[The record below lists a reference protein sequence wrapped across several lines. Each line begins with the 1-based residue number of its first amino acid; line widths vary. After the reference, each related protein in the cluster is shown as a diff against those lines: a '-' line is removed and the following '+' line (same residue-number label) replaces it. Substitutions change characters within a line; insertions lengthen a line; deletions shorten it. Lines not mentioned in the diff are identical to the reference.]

1 MVLERQVTLIT
12 GASRGFGLAAAEEL
26 TLRGHPV
33 IATMRNP
40 GRDAPNLASIDPELV
55 EIAQCD
61 VTDRSSIEAAV
72 EAGLQRFGRIDA
84 LFNNAGYG
92 LYGPVEDLSDDEV
105 SRQMDTNFIGQI
117 RMAQAVLP
125 QMRERQHGKI
135 INVSSLAGRIV
146 GPLMG
151 LYAASKWAV
160 EAISEALRYEVSRW
174 NIDVTI
180 LEPGMYASDWQ
191 TTNLDVAAAIR
202 EGRSPYQE
210 SSEHALAAFRKRA
223 ATRPGSRSVATA
235 VADIVELEQQLPMR
249 WPIGEDTVHTIRLR
263 EAMTDIEWES
273 RVRGDTAVYRGA
285 FFKGTENPLDRK
297 PR

>member
-26 TLRGHPV
+26 TMRGHPV

-40 GRDAPNLASIDPELV
+40 SRDAPNLANIDADLV

-61 VTDRSSIEAAV
+61 VTDRTSIESAV
-72 EAGLQRFGRIDA
+72 EAGLRRFGRVDA

-92 LYGPVEDLSDDEV
+92 LYGPVEDMSDEEV

-125 QMRERQHGKI
+125 AMREQQHGKV

-146 GPLMG
+146 APMMG

-160 EAISEALRYEVSRW
+160 EAMSEALRYEVSRW
-174 NIDVTI
+174 NIDVPILQARHVRLRLADHQPRCRLSRPRGSLPLPGVCGPRPQDLPHPSRDPARFTI
-180 LEPGMYASDWQ
+180 SRNSRRRHRG
-191 TTNLDVAAAIR
+191 TRAAPAN
-202 EGRSPYQE
+202 
-210 SSEHALAAFRKRA
+210 ALADRRGHD
-223 ATRPGSRSVATA
+223 PDHPVA
-235 VADIVELEQQLPMR
+235 
-249 WPIGEDTVHTIRLR
+249 
-263 EAMTDIEWES
+263 
-273 RVRGDTAVYRGA
+273 
-285 FFKGTENPLDRK
+285 
-297 PR
+297 

>member
-1 MVLERQVTLIT
+1 MVLEQQVTLIT

-26 TLRGHPV
+26 IDRGHLV

-40 GRDAPNLASIDPELV
+40 DRDRNNLSNLDPAAY

-61 VTDRSSIEAAV
+61 VTDPASIEAAV
-72 EAGLQRFGRIDA
+72 SAGLKRFGRVDA

-92 LYGPVEDLSDDEV
+92 LYGPVEDMSDDEV
-105 SRQMDTNFIGQI
+105 MRQMDTNFIGQI
-117 RMAQAVLP
+117 RMARAVLP
-125 QMRERQHGKI
+125 AMRDQHHGKI

-146 GPLMG
+146 APMMG

-160 EAISEALRYEVSRW
+160 EAMSEALRYEVSRW
-174 NIDVTI
+174 NVDVTI

-191 TTNLDVAAAIR
+191 TTNLDVAQAVR

-210 SSEHALAAFRKRA
+210 SAEHALNTFRTRA

-249 WPIGEDTVHTIRLR
+249 WPVGEDTIQTIRLR
-263 EAMTDIEWES
+263 EAMTDQEWEA
-273 RVRGDTAVYRGA
+273 RVRGDTKIYRGA
-285 FFKGTENPLDRK
+285 FFHGVENPMEDK